1 MDLCTQSGVGLSV
14 KAVLFVSG
22 SIGGDLSEMK
32 MGWIYAHKVGL
43 VCLLKLL
50 VETIHSVHL
59 FLVIKGALVQTK
71 CGLYLHK

>member
-32 MGWIYAHKVGL
+32 MGWIYAHIVGL
-43 VCLLKLL
+43 VCLLKLC
-50 VETIHSVHL
+50 
-59 FLVIKGALVQTK
+59 FLCLVQ
-71 CGLYLHK
+71 